1 MKESKIIE
9 LKNKIERIVP
19 MIYQEMQ
26 SLKDLAIGT
35 LETVKRIPGYEQ
47 ALESLKTDISKKT
60 NDKETEKDPISHF
73 YKNK

>member
-9 LKNKIERIVP
+9 LKNKIERLDRVVP

-26 SLKDLAIGT
+26 NLKDLAIGT
-35 LETVKRIPGYEQ
+35 LETVKLIPGYEQ

-60 NDKETEKDPISHF
+60 NDKETEKDPT
-73 YKNK
+73 